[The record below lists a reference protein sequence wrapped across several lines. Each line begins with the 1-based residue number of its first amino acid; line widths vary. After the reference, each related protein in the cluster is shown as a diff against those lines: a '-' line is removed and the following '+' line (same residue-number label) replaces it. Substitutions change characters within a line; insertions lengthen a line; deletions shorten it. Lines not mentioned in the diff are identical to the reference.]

1 MSTPGMYSFLCKS
14 TETSNKKLFSQV
26 TFLRKVILFGVK
38 HYIRVPNFF
47 FIIWGLWVSD
57 QNQNF
62 LYTGCVIS
70 PCSNLNLFSFSLA
83 LS

>member
-47 FIIWGLWVSD
+47 FIIWVYGY
-57 QNQNF
+57 QIRIR
-62 LYTGCVIS
+62 IS
-70 PCSNLNLFSFSLA
+70 YIQGAS
-83 LS
+83 